1 MLELMKRA
9 DALLDEVAELVVRGP
24 INGVPMLGEETSAD
38 LAIVEEMTEP
48 ASVQAEGRG
57 P

>member
-9 DALLDEVAELVVRGP
+9 DALLDEVVELIVRDL
-24 INGVPMLGEETSAD
+24 INGVPMLSEETSAN

-48 ASVQAEGRG
+48 ASAQAEGRG